1 MANFSPG
8 AMLNGKICRKAF
20 YIQNASGASFAQ
32 VVHSKRKWCGAYI
45 QNASGVV
52 STFKTQVVRIFQP
65 ELKFECDYMKF
76 PARFV
81 KPGWKFQPGLKL
93 S

>member
-8 AMLNGKICRKAF
+8 VMLNGKICRKAF
-20 YIQNASGASFAQ
+20 YIQNASGVA
-32 VVHSKRKWCGAYI
+32 R
-45 QNASGVV
+45 
-52 STFKTQVVRIFQP
+52 TFKTQVVRIFQP

-76 PARFV
+76 PSRFV

-93 S
+93 SSCNRTLLFKSFVQEAELKSQPG